1 MLETEIL
8 YSYRK
13 KIIIK
18 WSFITLN
25 IFLMLMN
32 TWQFDLSNWQGVRL
46 VWIISAFFVYTGLLV
61 WTFLRSHKLNV
72 TYCLKSLVDQTQ
84 MHPTSISPLGLFQ
97 EIVCNIH
104 SVNPFIYRGVGILKD
119 HRRGG
124 SRFSLIIYKFC
135 SSTALYLASL
145 SFIMLII
152 ISD

>member
-1 MLETEIL
+1 MIF
-8 YSYRK
+8 YYFK
-13 KIIIK
+13 H
-18 WSFITLN
+18 
-25 IFLMLMN
+25 FLMLTN

-61 WTFLRSHKLNV
+61 WTFLQSHKLNV

-104 SVNPFIYRGVGILKD
+104 SVNLFIYRGLGFLKD
-119 HRRGG
+119 YRRRGGEKGGRGG

-135 SSTALYLASL
+135 SSNALYLASL